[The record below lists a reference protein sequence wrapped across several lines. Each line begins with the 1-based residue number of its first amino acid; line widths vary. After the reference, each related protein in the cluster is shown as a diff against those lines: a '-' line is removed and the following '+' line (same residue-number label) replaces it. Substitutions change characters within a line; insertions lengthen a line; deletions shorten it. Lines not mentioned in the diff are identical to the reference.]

1 MERNNDVAP
10 PPYTETDE
18 HTVAG
23 PRRPSSRRASAET
36 VPPYTPPQDGDEI
49 QQQPVEKASG
59 GPRAP
64 SPAEADGERAASATG
79 AGPSSPAAKPS
90 LLKRAKQAHED
101 WRSAR
106 ESARKVDFYEKT
118 YGFVPKN
125 VMTEAEWRAARE
137 RAPKEKVPF
146 TPAGSFYLLG
156 RGK

>member
-1 MERNNDVAP
+1 MERNNDTAP

-18 HTVAG
+18 HTSSDLHYSHN
-23 PRRPSSRRASAET
+23 RRSSAET
-36 VPPYTPPQDGDEI
+36 VPPYTSLQGEGEI
-49 QQQPVEKASG
+49 QQPAEKPSRLPG
-59 GPRAP
+59 P
-64 SPAEADGERAASATG
+64 SPAEADGERTVAA
-79 AGPSSPAAKPS
+79 AGPSSPTKPS

-106 ESARKVDFYEKT
+106 DSARKVDFYEKT